1 MGGRRNELGDTQK
14 GNLGKGELGD
24 THKGRG
30 TWGHSQSA
38 QAIER
43 NLGTLT
49 KRIGHRTLLL
59 LIDSDTSN
67 LSPQATRH

>member
-1 MGGRRNELGDTQK
+1 MNLGTLRRGTWGK
-14 GNLGKGELGD
+14 GNLGTLTKEGELGD
-24 THKGRG
+24 THKAHRPSKG

-38 QAIER
+38 
-43 NLGTLT
+43 LT

-67 LSPQATRH
+67 LPPQATRH